1 MKIEALV
8 ILGVGAAALYRV
20 WIWLK
25 NAPYTPDPWGAEIG
39 GTLED
44 PESAPVCPH
53 CLIPQEHNGWFCPEC
68 GSTVGQF
75 SNYLPAVYMFSMGEA
90 FRRGVTERMRNHPLV
105 ITGYVLVTL
114 SHFFLV
120 APILWYF
127 LFRQFQQTAH
137 PGEGQEVG

>member
-25 NAPYTPDPWGAEIG
+25 DAPYTPDPWGAEVG
-39 GTLED
+39 GALED
-44 PESAPVCPH
+44 PKSAPVCPH

-75 SNYLPAVYMFSMGEA
+75 SNYLPAVYIVVAEKHFGGALALGLVRLSGCECW
-90 FRRGVTERMRNHPLV
+90 RGD
-105 ITGYVLVTL
+105 
-114 SHFFLV
+114 
-120 APILWYF
+120 
-127 LFRQFQQTAH
+127 
-137 PGEGQEVG
+137 